1 MCLNAFYV
9 FTPHQAT
16 LFGHSS
22 THFLTHLVSWL
33 SKYDEVLKRCNVFKC
48 HPTLFLTARDAS
60 SISFTSDKL
69 GRTIYN
75 MQYPKLS
82 HPRKRKCHLDE
93 IFVTGCTGS
102 CHLNNFKC
110 SQKRNFRHNVG
121 ISVSMSSSETHK
133 QVSEFFCLLSVL
145 IPTRHNAAS
154 RCQAN
159 VCEVLFYISPLLVAY
174 CHVGGPANALC
185 TLGYDFTCSI
195 SMG

>member
-1 MCLNAFYV
+1 MYLNVTQRCFWRRV
-9 FTPHQAT
+9 TP
-16 LFGHSS
+16 L
-22 THFLTHLVSWL
+22 
-33 SKYDEVLKRCNVFKC
+33 
-48 HPTLFLTARDAS
+48 LFLSPVTNLAGL
-60 SISFTSDKL
+60 SI
-69 GRTIYN
+69 RY

-102 CHLNNFKC
+102 CHLNNFMC

-145 IPTRHNAAS
+145 IPARHNPAS
-154 RCQAN
+154 SRQAN

-174 CHVGGPANALC
+174 YHVGGPANALC